1 MYLYTCQFVL
11 LDTLNILVPGECMI
25 CMLLVKDIKVLPCE
39 GSITRHKSLECDF
52 KTRKFTDTKKTFV
65 TTEKKYR

>member
-25 CMLLVKDIKVLPCE
+25 CMLLVKD
-39 GSITRHKSLECDF
+39 KS
-52 KTRKFTDTKKTFV
+52 FTL
-65 TTEKKYR
+65 

>member
-11 LDTLNILVPGECMI
+11 LDTLKILVRGECMI